1 MQNFIFLSAVGTL
14 AFKTIL
20 LRAIDPL
27 LCGIKF
33 TEDEFIVYKTWYEDS
48 YICMNCL
55 YSPLHRISG
64 TPLSL
69 LRSYTSI
76 KYFIFPNPVFLLE
89 FGILNSL
96 AASRDLASLHL
107 LTF

>member
-33 TEDEFIVYKTWYEDS
+33 TEDEFIVYKT
-48 YICMNCL
+48 
-55 YSPLHRISG
+55 
-64 TPLSL
+64 
-69 LRSYTSI
+69 
-76 KYFIFPNPVFLLE
+76 
-89 FGILNSL
+89 
-96 AASRDLASLHL
+96 
-107 LTF
+107 